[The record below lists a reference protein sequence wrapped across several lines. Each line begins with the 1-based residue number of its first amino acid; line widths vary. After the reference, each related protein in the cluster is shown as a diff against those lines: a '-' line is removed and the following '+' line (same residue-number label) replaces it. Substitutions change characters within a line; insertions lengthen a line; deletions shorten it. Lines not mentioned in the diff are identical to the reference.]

1 MKINTTSK
9 MLGEK
14 NLARR
19 TIGELPWSRGE
30 IVKGN
35 LTQKP
40 DAITIDTHRKIGYY
54 FVRPHYDVN
63 SLGALLPFS
72 TNDVKVYILQSWLL
86 CLVSKSALLLTH
98 F

>member
-1 MKINTTSK
+1 

-35 LTQKP
+35 LIQKP
-40 DAITIDTHRKIGYY
+40 DSITIDTHRKIGYY

-63 SLGALLPFS
+63 SLGALLPF
-72 TNDVKVYILQSWLL
+72 LQMMLRFIFYNRDYS
-86 CLVSKSALLLTH
+86 V
-98 F
+98 